1 MDVWHGE
8 KEREVFEL
16 YCESLDRLTFNSK
29 PVISNLTELADEYRR
44 EYAPLIVRI
53 IEDRIRKVPPELK
66 LTHLYLLDSIAKNH
80 RRPYA
85 ELFQQNIVSV
95 FRNAFLAAANVKWR
109 GALHKLRETWGRP
122 MKEGQ
127 PTTFSIAKLNQL
139 DHKVA
144 EIDPQWPIQQLPTAS
159 DPPPPPVRT
168 VIVNPNIVSVNN
180 DFLRRNSQQAS
191 PVAPEEVEIAKLKRE
206 LAELKKENEKVRRK
220 KEEDEQREAE
230 EKARKEKEEKER
242 RIQQQKLAILQEME
256 NEKRKLAE
264 ATAKDAKEKETKSK
278 VDSSSGQKGPSSS
291 ASTASATTSGGGK
304 VCKQEVPSFFVKS
317 ITTTTSQS
325 FMSHLLTTV
334 SACM

>member
-1 MDVWHGE
+1 
-8 KEREVFEL
+8 VFEL

-191 PVAPEEVEIAKLKRE
+191 PVAPEDYEIAKLKRE

-317 ITTTTSQS
+317 ITTTTTSQS